1 MNAAGVLA
9 LVRKALSH
17 PVAFLLIV
25 NIACAGLGFAQFAYA
40 LSVLKPAD
48 FAAIG
53 VLAAI
58 GGVVTGLLDVK
69 LPDLTT
75 RLYYAAPKDAPER
88 RAGILGASFWL
99 HLAAGVL
106 TGLAMWLTAA
116 IVAPR
121 FLDQTVAAWWV
132 LAMTARFAV
141 GYPIA
146 ALTTYLR
153 IVGAFDRSG
162 WLRLG
167 TQIAVT
173 AIAIGALV
181 IEPNLDGFFAGA
193 AIGAAVSIAFALAVA
208 APALRKALGQG
219 ILATP
224 RLDAL
229 REILSSG
236 RFLAGGSLLGLS
248 KLVSRSGDTLLVAA
262 FTGDTTTGLYRVA
275 RQAFDTLAGLSDAIH
290 QFYTPTVVA
299 CINAKRWDEFA
310 KHRLR
315 LIAIGLATAAGAI
328 LASWLVLHP
337 LAAAHYP
344 HYLPALSAF
353 EVMVGLL
360 AVTIGVHG
368 WLWPSLVAQGGVG
381 RFGLLAMAG
390 ALLQAAALLA
400 LGYGGWLDA
409 TTAAAAAWL
418 MAAVNYLPLMMLH
431 SGKRT
436 A

>member
-1 MNAAGVLA
+1 
-9 LVRKALSH
+9 
-17 PVAFLLIV
+17 
-25 NIACAGLGFAQFAYA
+25 
-40 LSVLKPAD
+40 
-48 FAAIG
+48 
-53 VLAAI
+53 
-58 GGVVTGLLDVK
+58 
-69 LPDLTT
+69 
-75 RLYYAAPKDAPER
+75 
-88 RAGILGASFWL
+88 
-99 HLAAGVL
+99 
-106 TGLAMWLTAA
+106 
-116 IVAPR
+116 
-121 FLDQTVAAWWV
+121 
-132 LAMTARFAV
+132 MTARFAV

-193 AIGAAVSIAFALAVA
+193 AIGAAVSIALALAVA